1 MNKIITDSARLTQ
14 ITYNDEVHFKN
25 NESQLKT
32 ITSKNLQKFKH
43 KLQLLSLISK
53 KEFIFQQQL
62 ISKKDNSIEHKD
74 ITEVM
79 DKKEKLSTKK
89 NTKNELEVDSDELKN
104 LEGLLLNQQ
113 IMQPAIPSHLK
124 KQLIKQGINI
134 KANNLYNNINNIDKK
149 NRPIDFKNLSSTL
162 NSKIKNKKLNINQ
175 QEKLVFDSQLDKK
188 EDINT
193 IPLLKNNNL
202 KHKLESENRSKYID
216 GNKKIYIDDLILSK
230 SSSSKNKLDDSL
242 IERKLHHG
250 SMNEDNKI
258 TSLENEGLLLNNKLN
273 PKDYHDFLDSDLKSE
288 IKNRKQEQLQ
298 NISLINAN
306 MFLDDVSKSQLIP
319 QIKTSFSGKQLL
331 NLPTWNILHKIDTPS
346 FGPNNITYV
355 FKRWGNNDHQVQIR
369 FALENQIRL
378 IASTG
383 RVYQASFENLNQYQG
398 RSTLSLENNEKN
410 SYTHINSIDADK
422 HKEDE
427 Y

>member
-1 MNKIITDSARLTQ
+1 
-14 ITYNDEVHFKN
+14 
-25 NESQLKT
+25 
-32 ITSKNLQKFKH
+32 
-43 KLQLLSLISK
+43 
-53 KEFIFQQQL
+53 
-62 ISKKDNSIEHKD
+62 
-74 ITEVM
+74 
-79 DKKEKLSTKK
+79 
-89 NTKNELEVDSDELKN
+89 
-104 LEGLLLNQQ
+104 
-113 IMQPAIPSHLK
+113 
-124 KQLIKQGINI
+124 
-134 KANNLYNNINNIDKK
+134 
-149 NRPIDFKNLSSTL
+149 
-162 NSKIKNKKLNINQ
+162 
-175 QEKLVFDSQLDKK
+175 
-188 EDINT
+188 
-193 IPLLKNNNL
+193 
-202 KHKLESENRSKYID
+202 
-216 GNKKIYIDDLILSK
+216 
-230 SSSSKNKLDDSL
+230 
-242 IERKLHHG
+242 
-250 SMNEDNKI
+250 
-258 TSLENEGLLLNNKLN
+258 
-273 PKDYHDFLDSDLKSE
+273 
-288 IKNRKQEQLQ
+288 
-298 NISLINAN
+298 

>member
-1 MNKIITDSARLTQ
+1 MNKIISDSIRLTQ

-62 ISKKDNSIEHKD
+62 VSKKDNSIEHKD
-74 ITEVM
+74 VAEVM

-89 NTKNELEVDSDELKN
+89 NTKNELEMDSDELEN
-104 LEGLLLNQQ
+104 LEGFLLNQQ

-124 KQLIKQGINI
+124 KQLIEQGVNI
-134 KANNLYNNINNIDKK
+134 KANNLYNKINNVDEK
-149 NRPIDFKNLSSTL
+149 NRTIDFKSTLSTL

-175 QEKLVFDSQLDKK
+175 QEKLMLDSQLDKK

-202 KHKLESENRSKYID
+202 KYKLESEIRSKY
-216 GNKKIYIDDLILSK
+216 NNKIYIGDLNSSK
-230 SSSSKNKLDDSL
+230 ISSSKNKLDDGF

-250 SMNEDNKI
+250 SMSDESKI
-258 TSLENEGLLLNNKLN
+258 TSLENEKLLLNNKLN
-273 PKDYHDFLDSDLKSE
+273 LNDHHVFLDSDLKSE

-298 NISLINAN
+298 NISLINTN
-306 MFLDDVSKSQLIP
+306 MLLTDVSKSQSIP
-319 QIKTSFSGKQLL
+319 QIKTSFLGNQLL
-331 NLPTWNILHKIDTPS
+331 NLSTWNILHKIDTLS
-346 FGPNNITYV
+346 IGPNNITYV